1 MHEIEFRSVKMQ
13 VSQYLYK
20 STQSIWGNCISHPF
34 VQGIGHGTLERDK
47 FRFYIIQDYLFLLE
61 YAKVFALG
69 VIKASDE
76 MVMREFSN
84 AIQDILNNEMSI
96 HNHYIKE
103 LQITLKELKNAH
115 PTLTNKS
122 YTSYMLAEGFKGSI
136 KEVTVA
142 VLACAWSYLVIAQ
155 NLSQIPNA
163 LEHAFYGH
171 WIKGYSSKEFQA
183 CVTWNI
189 NLLDSLTLA
198 SSKQEIEKLKDIFTT
213 TSEYEY
219 LFWDMAYQK
228 S

>member
-1 MHEIEFRSVKMQ
+1 M
-13 VSQYLYK
+13 
-20 STQSIWGNCISHPF
+20 
-34 VQGIGHGTLERDK
+34 
-47 FRFYIIQDYLFLLE
+47 FLLE

-69 VIKASDE
+69 VVKACDE
-76 MVMREFSN
+76 AVMREFSN

-96 HNHYIKE
+96 HNHYIRE
-103 LQITLKELKNAH
+103 LQITQTELQNAR
-115 PTLTNKS
+115 PTLANKS
-122 YTSYMLAEGFKGSI
+122 YTSYMLAEGIKGSI
-136 KEVTVA
+136 KEVTAA
-142 VLACAWSYLVIAQ
+142 VLSCGWSYLVIMQ

-183 CVTWNI
+183 CVNWNI

-198 SSKQEIEKLKDIFTT
+198 SSKQEIEKLKEIFVT

-219 LFWDMAYQK
+219 LFWDMAYQ

>member
-1 MHEIEFRSVKMQ
+1 MQ
-13 VSQYLYK
+13 VSQYLYENAR
-20 STQSIWGNCISHPF
+20 SIWGGCISHPF
-34 VQGIGHGTLERDK
+34 VQGIGHGTLGRDK

-69 VIKASDE
+69 VIKACDE
-76 MVMREFSN
+76 AVMREFSN

-96 HNHYIKE
+96 HNHYIRE
-103 LQITLKELKNAH
+103 LQITQKELQNAC
-115 PTLTNKS
+115 PTLANKS

-136 KEVTVA
+136 KEVTAA
-142 VLACAWSYLVIAQ
+142 VLACGWSYLVIAQ

-183 CVTWNI
+183 CVNWNI

-198 SSKQEIEKLKDIFTT
+198 SSKQEIEKLKEIFIT

-219 LFWDMAYQK
+219 QFWDMAYQ

>member
-1 MHEIEFRSVKMQ
+1 MR
-13 VSQYLYK
+13 
-20 STQSIWGNCISHPF
+20 SIWGDCISHPF

-69 VIKASDE
+69 VIKACDE
-76 MVMREFSN
+76 ALMREFSN

-96 HNHYIKE
+96 HNHYIRE
-103 LQITLKELKNAH
+103 LQITPKELQNAR
-115 PTLTNKS
+115 PTLANQS

-136 KEVTVA
+136 KEVTAA
-142 VLACAWSYLVIAQ
+142 VLSCGWSYLVIAQ

-183 CVTWNI
+183 CVNWNI
-189 NLLDSLTLA
+189 NLLDSLTLT
-198 SSKQEIEKLKDIFTT
+198 SSEQEIEKLKEIFIA

-219 LFWDMAYQK
+219 LFWDMAYQ

>member
-1 MHEIEFRSVKMQ
+1 MQ

-34 VQGIGHGTLERDK
+34 VQGIGHGTLEKDK

-115 PTLTNKS
+115 PTLANQS